1 MKLSALFLLLLS
13 FNVLAI
19 NTDTESAKFWLKK
32 LSQSLRELNFTT
44 SFVVVKNN
52 QVEPYHWLHG
62 IGENE
67 LELEI
72 FASMNGPRRD
82 VLRQGD
88 VVSYIVPEQEPY
100 SVISKDI
107 RSPIPSIFRGDI
119 TALEDNYR
127 FISVGRSRILGRVAQ
142 LIRIV
147 AKDDYR
153 FSYWLWLDQQSGLL
167 LKMAV
172 LTRQGQL
179 LEQIQFTR
187 IDVSEKLS
195 ENLVQLQFTELP
207 PVGKLNNRQE
217 HKNLPWQVNWLP
229 EGFKLLKSNQHSL
242 NSYSRVGEKTVDFML
257 FTDGLV
263 EVSVYVNA
271 SKENFRAPEYANDGA
286 TMVYNHVSQGVEV
299 GVVGGVPLVTA
310 RKIAESIGLA
320 PSKVPIKKT
329 DDITKE

>member
-13 FNVLAI
+13 FNVSAI
-19 NTDTESAKFWLKK
+19 NTDTESAKLWLEK

-62 IGENE
+62 IGDNQ

-72 FASMNGPRRD
+72 FARMNGPRRD

-88 VVSYIVPEQEPY
+88 VVSYIEPEQEPY
-100 SVISKDI
+100 SVISTDV
-107 RSPIPSIFRGDI
+107 RSPIPSVFRGDI

-187 IDVSEKLS
+187 IDVTEKLS
-195 ENLVQLQFTELP
+195 DNLAQLQLTELP
-207 PVGKLNNRQE
+207 PIGKLNDRQ
-217 HKNLPWQVNWLP
+217 HQKKLPWQVNWLP
-229 EGFKLLKSNQHSL
+229 DGFNMVKSNQHSL
-242 NSYSRVGEKTVDFML
+242 NSYSRAGEKTVDFML

-271 SKENFRAPEYANDGA
+271 SKEKFRAPEYANDGA
-286 TMVYNHVSQGVEV
+286 TMVYNHVTQGVEV

-320 PSKVPIKKT
+320 PREVPLKKS
-329 DDITKE
+329 DNRARE

>member
-32 LSQSLRELNFTT
+32 LSQSLKELNFTT

-195 ENLVQLQFTELP
+195 ENLVQLQLTELP

-286 TMVYNHVSQGVEV
+286 TMVYNHVSQGIEV

-310 RKIAESIGLA
+310 IKIAESIGLA

>member
-32 LSQSLRELNFTT
+32 LSQSLKELNFTT

-119 TALEDNYR
+119 TALEDTYR

-187 IDVSEKLS
+187 IDVSDKLS
-195 ENLVQLQFTELP
+195 ENLVQLQLTELP

-217 HKNLPWQVNWLP
+217 NKNLPWQVNWLP

-286 TMVYNHVSQGVEV
+286 TMVYNHVSQGIEV

-310 RKIAESIGLA
+310 IKIAESIGLA

>member
-13 FNVLAI
+13 FNVSAI
-19 NTDTESAKFWLKK
+19 NTDTESAKLWLEK

-62 IGENE
+62 IGDNQ

-72 FASMNGPRRD
+72 FARMNGPRRD

-88 VVSYIVPEQEPY
+88 VVSYIEPEQEPY
-100 SVISKDI
+100 SVISTDV
-107 RSPIPSIFRGDI
+107 RSPIPSVFRGDI

-187 IDVSEKLS
+187 IDVTEKLS
-195 ENLVQLQFTELP
+195 DNLAQLQLTELP
-207 PVGKLNNRQE
+207 PIGKLNDRQ
-217 HKNLPWQVNWLP
+217 HQKKLPWQVNWLP
-229 EGFKLLKSNQHSL
+229 DGFNMVKSNQHSL
-242 NSYSRVGEKTVDFML
+242 NSYSRAGEKTVDFML

-271 SKENFRAPEYANDGA
+271 SKEKFRAPEYANDGA
-286 TMVYNHVSQGVEV
+286 TMVYNHVTQGVEV

-320 PSKVPIKKT
+320 PREVPLKKS
-329 DDITKE
+329 DNRVRE